1 MRIHACTMAL
11 GLLLLA
17 GVAQAQAP
25 VADYF
30 STTSKWDN
38 ADLLPGM
45 IIEAFDSDG
54 IRCGYAEANADGS
67 FLIHVYG
74 NDPMTAAD
82 EGANEG
88 EMLTWR
94 LHNRTPDNVDWVSNL
109 VGLFSD
115 LRFETGAAK
124 EMLIEG
130 APLAVEDAPW
140 GDIKLLYRQ

>member
-1 MRIHACTMAL
+1 MKIRACTLVL

-17 GVAQAQAP
+17 GAAHAQAP

-30 STTSKWDN
+30 STTSMWEG
-38 ADLLPGM
+38 AALPSGM
-45 IIEAFDSDG
+45 LIEAYDG
-54 IRCGYAEANADGS
+54 DGVRCGVAQANSDGS

-82 EGANEG
+82 EGASEG

-94 LHNRTPDNVDWVSNL
+94 INDTMPIDVQWMANL

-124 EMLIEG
+124 EMYIEG
-130 APLAVEDAPW
+130 SALPVEDTPW
-140 GDIKLLYRQ
+140 SDVKKLYQ